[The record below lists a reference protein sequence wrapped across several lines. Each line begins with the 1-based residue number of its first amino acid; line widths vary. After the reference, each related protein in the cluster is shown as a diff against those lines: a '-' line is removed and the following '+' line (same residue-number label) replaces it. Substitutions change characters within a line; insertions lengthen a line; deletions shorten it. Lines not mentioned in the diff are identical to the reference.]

1 MKNKIQELIE
11 EIEAKTDRNE
21 LDDKLLEML
30 LQKQDDLGENPS
42 DEEADEAVRQVIA
55 EHFMFALRQKF
66 MGSKHLG
73 DDEDDDPEDDNVTED
88 MKEEINL
95 VREVFKNMDL
105 HFRDYHHQKGVYAF
119 ELGIREDGKR
129 LKMKV
134 YLEADPKVCR
144 IDAVYPFTA
153 DREFAYPLCEK
164 LLEENYPRRYGA
176 LEYDARDGE
185 LAYRYSFPI
194 IHGLHEDDFTT
205 IFLTVIKSAMTSF
218 DTVKQYA
225 TGRFRKDIRKKI
237 VDQVQKL
244 LNELE

>member
-1 MKNKIQELIE
+1 MNNKMQEFIE
-11 EIEAKTDRNE
+11 EIKAKTDRNE

-30 LQKQDDLGENPS
+30 LQKQDELGENPS
-42 DEEADEAVRQVIA
+42 DEEAEEAVRQVIR
-55 EHFMFALRQKF
+55 EHLMFALRQKF
-66 MGSKHLG
+66 MEGKHSEE
-73 DDEDDDPEDDNVTED
+73 DDEPENDGATDNLED
-88 MKEEINL
+88 EISL
-95 VREVFKNMDL
+95 VREVFKKMDL
-105 HFRDYHHQKGVYAF
+105 HFRDYHHQRGVHAF
-119 ELGIREDGKR
+119 ELGIRENGKQLR
-129 LKMKV
+129 MKV
-134 YLEADPKVCR
+134 YLESDPKVCR

-194 IHGLHEDDFTT
+194 THGLYKDDFKT

-225 TGRFRKDIRKKI
+225 SGRFRKDTRKKI
-237 VDQVQKL
+237 IDQVQKL

>member
-1 MKNKIQELIE
+1 MKNKMLELISE
-11 EIEAKTDRNE
+11 LKAKTDRNE

-30 LQKQDDLGENPS
+30 LQKQEELGEDPS
-42 DEEADEAVRQVIA
+42 EEAVDTAVRQVIKD
-55 EHFMFALRQKF
+55 HFLFALRQKF
-66 MGSKHLG
+66 MGSEHS
-73 DDEDDDPEDDNVTED
+73 DDEDDDPENEDITEELDD
-88 MKEEINL
+88 KISL
-95 VREVFKNMDL
+95 VREVFNDMEL
-105 HFRDYHHQKGVYAF
+105 HFRDYRHQRGVHAF
-119 ELGIREDGKR
+119 ELGIREKGKQLR
-129 LKMKV
+129 MKV
-134 YLEADPKVCR
+134 YLESDPKVCR

-194 IHGLHEDDFTT
+194 THGLYRDDFRT

-225 TGRFRKDIRKKI
+225 AGRFHKDSREKI
-237 VDQVQKL
+237 VEQVQKL
-244 LNELE
+244 LNELEY

>member
-1 MKNKIQELIE
+1 MKNKMQELISE
-11 EIEAKTDRNE
+11 LEAKTDRNE

-30 LQKQDDLGENPS
+30 LQKQEELGVDPS
-42 DEEADEAVRQVIA
+42 DEEADAAVRQVIKD
-55 EHFMFALRQKF
+55 HLMFALRQKF
-66 MGSKHLG
+66 MGGKYSDG
-73 DDEDDDPEDDNVTED
+73 EDDDPENNDLTED
-88 MKEEINL
+88 LDTKISL
-95 VREVFKNMDL
+95 VREVFNDMEL
-105 HFRDYHHQKGVYAF
+105 HFRDYRHQKGVHAF
-119 ELGIREDGKR
+119 ELGIRENGKQLR
-129 LKMKV
+129 MKV
-134 YLEADPKVCR
+134 YLESDPKVCR

-194 IHGLHEDDFTT
+194 THGLYKDDFKT
-205 IFLTVIKSAMTSF
+205 IFLTVVKSAMTSF

-225 TGRFRKDIRKKI
+225 TGRFHKDTRKQIA
-237 VDQVQKL
+237 DQVQKL

>member
-1 MKNKIQELIE
+1 MKNKMQELISE
-11 EIEAKTDRNE
+11 LEAKTDRNE

-30 LQKQDDLGENPS
+30 LQKQEELGADPP
-42 DEEADEAVRQVIA
+42 DEEVDAAVRQVIKD
-55 EHFMFALRQKF
+55 HLMFALRQKF
-66 MGSKHLG
+66 MGGKHS
-73 DDEDDDPEDDNVTED
+73 DDEDDDPENDDIAED
-88 MKEEINL
+88 LDTKISL
-95 VREVFKNMDL
+95 VREVFNDMEL
-105 HFRDYHHQKGVYAF
+105 HFRDYRHQKGVHAF
-119 ELGIREDGKR
+119 ELGIREKGKQLR
-129 LKMKV
+129 MKV
-134 YLEADPKVCR
+134 YLESDPKVCR

-194 IHGLHEDDFTT
+194 THGLYKDDFKT

-225 TGRFRKDIRKKI
+225 TGRFHKDTRKKI
-237 VDQVQKL
+237 VDQVQTL
-244 LNELE
+244 LNELD

>member
-1 MKNKIQELIE
+1 MKNKIQEFIE
-11 EIEAKTDRNE
+11 EIEAKTVRNE

-30 LQKQDDLGENPS
+30 LQKQEELGENPS
-42 DEEADEAVRQVIA
+42 DQEAEEAVRQVIR

-66 MGSKHLG
+66 AEGNHS
-73 DDEDDDPEDDNVTED
+73 DEDDEPENDSTDIDLE
-88 MKEEINL
+88 EEISL
-95 VREVFKNMDL
+95 VREVFKKMDL
-105 HFRDYHHQKGVYAF
+105 HFRDYRHQRGVHTF
-119 ELGIREDGKR
+119 ELGIRENGKQLR
-129 LKMKV
+129 MKI

-144 IDAVYPFTA
+144 MDAIYPFTA
-153 DREFAYPLCEK
+153 DKEFAYPLCEK

-185 LAYRYSFPI
+185 LAYRYSFPMT
-194 IHGLHEDDFTT
+194 HGLYKDDFRT

-225 TGRFRKDIRKKI
+225 TGRFRKDIRKNI
-237 VDQVQKL
+237 IDQVQKL